1 MALSKAQDLNFWDR
15 RQHPIC
21 RPTRGERG
29 PEARRFLRE
38 FLQGAKKVD
47 LDDADWGHWGSTP
60 YSRFPKGDLTVMT
73 HSVQYK

>member
-1 MALSKAQDLNFWDR
+1 MALPKAQDPNFWDR

-47 LDDADWGHWGSTP
+47 VDDDHTLDEVLLDDD
-60 YSRFPKGDLTVMT
+60 KGGAPTVDSLRGT
-73 HSVQYK
+73 LL